1 MLELTPD
8 ELLATTRT
16 VRKRLDFDRPVER
29 SVIEECLELAL
40 QAPNGGNVNNWRWL
54 AIDDPGLIGQMADI
68 YNAGLDDYI
77 ATFGDAGYPGAHVP
91 GADRIASST
100 QHLRDNF
107 HRSPVLLLP
116 LIAGR
121 TDGGGESANVFHQA
135 TRWGSVLQ
143 AVWSFM
149 LALRARGLGS
159 ARTTGHLWRERELAD
174 LLGIPHEVY
183 MQTGLFPIAYTL
195 GTDFKPAYRK
205 PVNESLAWNQFDLAG

>member
-29 SVIEECLELAL
+29 SVVEECLKLAL
-40 QAPNGGNVNNWRWL
+40 QAPNGGNVNSWRWL
-54 AIDDPGLIGQMADI
+54 AIDDSALIGQIADI
-68 YNAGLDDYI
+68 YNGGLDDYI
-77 ATFGDAGYPGAHVP
+77 ATFGEGGYPGAQVP

-121 TDGGGESANVFHQA
+121 TDGGALARSCSA
-135 TRWGSVLQ
+135 S
-143 AVWSFM
+143 
-149 LALRARGLGS
+149 
-159 ARTTGHLWRERELAD
+159 
-174 LLGIPHEVY
+174 I
-183 MQTGLFPIAYTL
+183 
-195 GTDFKPAYRK
+195 
-205 PVNESLAWNQFDLAG
+205 